1 MVSQSKRRDSAAS
14 RRRLLA
20 AAVHEFAARGFDGA
34 KVDRI
39 ARRARVNKA
48 MVYYHF
54 RHKADLYRAVLLERF
69 GAIADHV
76 AVVRADGGT
85 PDDQLRRFVAT
96 IADLIGGWP
105 ELPGIWLR
113 EMADGGR
120 HVDAEVMAAL
130 RRVVDTLAAILNAG
144 ARDGRFAP
152 AQPLVVQMGIVG
164 PLLLFAASAPLRA
177 RLASVL
183 STRHADLAWPAVV
196 DHIERGTLAV
206 LTGPRPKAAAG
217 PARRTRPRSAHA

>member
-1 MVSQSKRRDSAAS
+1 
-14 RRRLLA
+14 LLA
-20 AAVHEFAARGFDGA
+20 AAVHEFAGRGFDGA

-76 AVVRADGGT
+76 AAVRAEGGA
-85 PDDQLRRFVAT
+85 PDEQLRRFVAT
-96 IADLIGGWP
+96 IADLVAGWP

-120 HVDAEVMAAL
+120 HVDADVMAAL
-130 RRVVDTLAAILNAG
+130 RRVVDTLAAILDAG
-144 ARDGRFAP
+144 VREGCFRPAP
-152 AQPLVVQMGIVG
+152 PLVVQMGIVG
-164 PLLLFAASAPLRA
+164 PLLLLAASAPLRS
-177 RLASVL
+177 RLVSVL
-183 STRHADLAWPAVV
+183 SAGHADVAWPAMV

-206 LTGPRPKAAAG
+206 LTGPRPRAATG
-217 PARRTRPRSAHA
+217 LVRRTRPRSVRA

>member
-1 MVSQSKRRDSAAS
+1 MVSQKTRRRDGEAS

-20 AAVHEFAARGFDGA
+20 AAVQEFAARGFDGA

-76 AVVRADGGT
+76 AAARAGGGAA
-85 PDDQLRRFVAT
+85 DDQLRRFVAT
-96 IADLIGGWP
+96 IADLVAGWP

-120 HVDAEVMAAL
+120 HVDADVMAAL
-130 RRVVDTLAAILNAG
+130 RRVLETLVAILDAG
-144 ARDGRFAP
+144 VRARRFRPAP
-152 AQPLVVQMGIVG
+152 PLVVHMGIVG
-164 PLLLFAASAPLRA
+164 PLLLLAASAPLRS
-177 RLASVL
+177 RLTSVL
-183 STRHADLAWPAVV
+183 PAGQADIAWPAMV

-206 LTGPRPKAAAG
+206 LTGPPPRAAR
-217 PARRTRPRSAHA
+217 PARPTRPRSARA